1 MNIMLVGGISWM
13 MRSLSIKLHKE
24 GHRLY
29 VLTGSRDPGERY
41 PHAFERYN
49 FPYDSPSVEEVF
61 RSVQPD
67 VTILLGAFDGNFTG
81 KDPKREAV
89 RFCAGLQNLLLSWAA
104 MEKGRLLYLSSAEVF
119 GESCATPVSEEV
131 TPSPRGIRPLMLYQ
145 GEESCRFYTEQ
156 MKRDVMVLRL
166 DRLYDVPTSARE
178 ASEMVC
184 AKKCLDAFRDG
195 AVSFRRNHRVG
206 LTYLGD
212 AVESIQK
219 LACCQTHRAWLYH
232 LSSGQGYSEAQIA
245 DTICDVLGE
254 KVERVDNTLADSY
267 QVVLSNER
275 LKREFGYT
283 SKRTPEQ
290 IIRETLV
297 YMQRHS
303 ARFLGEGHPGLSIW
317 RQLYYKGTRLL
328 GVLAPYLENLV
339 LFVPFFMLN
348 NRATDSLYFSKI
360 DFYLLYVL
368 LFAVV
373 HGQRQATL
381 SAALA
386 TMGYLFRQMYGR
398 TGLAVVTDYN
408 TYVWIAE
415 IFILGLTV
423 GYMRDTLRFIREEK
437 EQEVDF
443 LTERVED
450 MGAINDSNLRVKE
463 GLMDQIVDYDNN
475 LGTVY
480 QATERLAQDLPA
492 DILFHA
498 ISTIQHLMKCRDVAI
513 YRMNEE
519 HYASPI
525 AYSSKKAVTMGNR
538 VYIPDKKPLDEAFA
552 RGVVYV
558 NRSMEKDYPM
568 MAYQIPTEEKIHT
581 CILIWSLPLEKMTIA
596 QANRLVVIGKLVQNS
611 IHRANRY
618 LQSLHEGAS
627 LHAGNVLRADVFEK
641 LVSAYRDAGSRKLT
655 EYALLQILCTPP
667 QQQSSARAVG
677 RALRE
682 IDYIGLLEDGNL
694 YVLLSCTDHAAGAL
708 MQQEIE
714 KLGVRTRVI
723 EESEL

>member
-1 MNIMLVGGISWM
+1 M
-13 MRSLSIKLHKE
+13 
-24 GHRLY
+24 
-29 VLTGSRDPGERY
+29 
-41 PHAFERYN
+41 
-49 FPYDSPSVEEVF
+49 
-61 RSVQPD
+61 
-67 VTILLGAFDGNFTG
+67 
-81 KDPKREAV
+81 
-89 RFCAGLQNLLLSWAA
+89 
-104 MEKGRLLYLSSAEVF
+104 
-119 GESCATPVSEEV
+119 
-131 TPSPRGIRPLMLYQ
+131 
-145 GEESCRFYTEQ
+145 
-156 MKRDVMVLRL
+156 
-166 DRLYDVPTSARE
+166 
-178 ASEMVC
+178 
-184 AKKCLDAFRDG
+184 
-195 AVSFRRNHRVG
+195 
-206 LTYLGD
+206 
-212 AVESIQK
+212 
-219 LACCQTHRAWLYH
+219 
-232 LSSGQGYSEAQIA
+232 
-245 DTICDVLGE
+245 
-254 KVERVDNTLADSY
+254 
-267 QVVLSNER
+267 
-275 LKREFGYT
+275 
-283 SKRTPEQ
+283 
-290 IIRETLV
+290 
-297 YMQRHS
+297 
-303 ARFLGEGHPGLSIW
+303 
-317 RQLYYKGTRLL
+317 
-328 GVLAPYLENLV
+328 
-339 LFVPFFMLN
+339 
-348 NRATDSLYFSKI
+348 
-360 DFYLLYVL
+360 
-368 LFAVV
+368 
-373 HGQRQATL
+373 
-381 SAALA
+381 
-386 TMGYLFRQMYGR
+386 
-398 TGLAVVTDYN
+398 
-408 TYVWIAE
+408 
-415 IFILGLTV
+415 
-423 GYMRDTLRFIREEK
+423 
-437 EQEVDF
+437 DF

-480 QATERLAQDLPA
+480 QATEQLAQDLPA
-492 DILFHA
+492 EILFHA

-677 RALRE
+677 RALRK

-708 MQQEIE
+708 MQQKIE

-723 EESEL
+723 EESGL

>member
-1 MNIMLVGGISWM
+1 M
-13 MRSLSIKLHKE
+13 
-24 GHRLY
+24 
-29 VLTGSRDPGERY
+29 
-41 PHAFERYN
+41 
-49 FPYDSPSVEEVF
+49 
-61 RSVQPD
+61 
-67 VTILLGAFDGNFTG
+67 
-81 KDPKREAV
+81 
-89 RFCAGLQNLLLSWAA
+89 
-104 MEKGRLLYLSSAEVF
+104 
-119 GESCATPVSEEV
+119 
-131 TPSPRGIRPLMLYQ
+131 
-145 GEESCRFYTEQ
+145 
-156 MKRDVMVLRL
+156 
-166 DRLYDVPTSARE
+166 
-178 ASEMVC
+178 
-184 AKKCLDAFRDG
+184 
-195 AVSFRRNHRVG
+195 
-206 LTYLGD
+206 
-212 AVESIQK
+212 
-219 LACCQTHRAWLYH
+219 
-232 LSSGQGYSEAQIA
+232 
-245 DTICDVLGE
+245 LGE

-290 IIRETLV
+290 IIRETLA

-317 RQLYYKGTRLL
+317 HQLYYKGTRLL

-568 MAYQIPTEEKIHT
+568 MAYQIPSEEKIHT

-694 YVLLSCTDHAAGAL
+694 YVLLSCTDHATGAL
-708 MQQEIE
+708 VQQEIE

>member
-1 MNIMLVGGISWM
+1 M
-13 MRSLSIKLHKE
+13 
-24 GHRLY
+24 
-29 VLTGSRDPGERY
+29 
-41 PHAFERYN
+41 
-49 FPYDSPSVEEVF
+49 
-61 RSVQPD
+61 
-67 VTILLGAFDGNFTG
+67 
-81 KDPKREAV
+81 
-89 RFCAGLQNLLLSWAA
+89 
-104 MEKGRLLYLSSAEVF
+104 
-119 GESCATPVSEEV
+119 
-131 TPSPRGIRPLMLYQ
+131 
-145 GEESCRFYTEQ
+145 
-156 MKRDVMVLRL
+156 
-166 DRLYDVPTSARE
+166 
-178 ASEMVC
+178 
-184 AKKCLDAFRDG
+184 
-195 AVSFRRNHRVG
+195 
-206 LTYLGD
+206 
-212 AVESIQK
+212 
-219 LACCQTHRAWLYH
+219 
-232 LSSGQGYSEAQIA
+232 
-245 DTICDVLGE
+245 LGE
-254 KVERVDNTLADSY
+254 KVQRVDNTLADGY

-290 IIRETLV
+290 IIRETLA

-386 TMGYLFRQMYGR
+386 TMGYLFRHMYGR

-480 QATERLAQDLPA
+480 QATDRLAQDLPA
-492 DILFHA
+492 EILFHA

-513 YRMNEE
+513 YRMN
-519 HYASPI
+519 
-525 AYSSKKAVTMGNR
+525 
-538 VYIPDKKPLDEAFA
+538 
-552 RGVVYV
+552 
-558 NRSMEKDYPM
+558 
-568 MAYQIPTEEKIHT
+568 
-581 CILIWSLPLEKMTIA
+581 
-596 QANRLVVIGKLVQNS
+596 
-611 IHRANRY
+611 
-618 LQSLHEGAS
+618 
-627 LHAGNVLRADVFEK
+627 
-641 LVSAYRDAGSRKLT
+641 
-655 EYALLQILCTPP
+655 
-667 QQQSSARAVG
+667 
-677 RALRE
+677 
-682 IDYIGLLEDGNL
+682 
-694 YVLLSCTDHAAGAL
+694 
-708 MQQEIE
+708 
-714 KLGVRTRVI
+714 
-723 EESEL
+723 